1 MNRFILI
8 FLSLLCVVVPLS
20 DAAASPIRLKDLGRF
35 QGWRDNPLVG
45 YGIVTGLSGTGDS
58 PRNEVTRQA
67 LKNAL
72 GRLGINVTSDQ
83 VQSRN
88 VAVVMV
94 TATLPPS
101 ANIGDKIDISVT
113 SIGDARS
120 LAGGSLLMTPLMGPD
135 QQSYALAQGAL
146 IIGGYRFEAE
156 QNLRQKNYPTAGILP
171 NGGTVERA
179 VEANLQSDAHGIT
192 FVLRDPDFT
201 TAEAIAS
208 GINQKFGYGIAS
220 VKSADAVYI
229 STGNM
234 GGSFNSFLARIE
246 NVSVRPDRIAR
257 IVINER
263 SGTVVAG
270 GDVQISDV
278 VIAQGDIKVSVAID
292 NSASQ
297 PNIYGGFVRDARGLI
312 VTNTR
317 LEVEED
323 RNAVLRLPGA
333 SVADLVQGLSRAE
346 VPTRTMIAILQAM
359 KAAGAL
365 HADIIVQ

>member
-1 MNRFILI
+1 VSRFILI
-8 FLSLLCVVVPLS
+8 VLGLLCTFMPLS
-20 DAAASPIRLKDLGRF
+20 EAAASPVRLKDLGRF
-35 QGWRDNPLVG
+35 EGWRDNPLVG

-72 GRLGINVTSDQ
+72 GRLGIIVTADQ

-101 ANIGDKIDISVT
+101 ANVGDKIDISVT

-120 LAGGSLLMTPLMGPD
+120 LAGGSLLMTPLLGPD

-146 IIGGYRFEAE
+146 VIGGYRFEAE

-171 NGGTVERA
+171 SGGTVERA
-179 VEANLQSDAHGIT
+179 VEANLQRDPGGIT

-201 TAEAIAS
+201 TAETIAS
-208 GINQKFGYGIAS
+208 GINQNFGGGIAS
-220 VKSADAVYI
+220 VKSADAVFI
-229 STGNM
+229 STGKM
-234 GGSFNSFLARIE
+234 SGPLNSFLARIE
-246 NVSVRPDRIAR
+246 NVAIRPDQVAR

-270 GDVQISDV
+270 GGVQISNV
-278 VIAQGDIKVSVAID
+278 VIAQGDIKVSVSID

-297 PNIYGGFVRDARGLI
+297 PNIYGGFVRDARGLV

-317 LEVEED
+317 LDVDED
-323 RNAVLRLPGA
+323 RNAVLRFPGT

-365 HADIIVQ
+365 HADVIVQ